1 MGVFKIGKM
10 IISSMFKK
18 PATLMYPVIPRIYT
32 PITRGHIEIDIE
44 SCILCGICSKKC
56 PTHAIV
62 VERKKKEWAIAR
74 LQCIQCN
81 CCVEFCPVKCL
92 SMANTYSPPVT
103 ERTMD
108 TFAQAAAAPAPV
120 KPVEVAATEASVEE
134 TPVA

>member
-10 IISSMFKK
+10 IISSMFNK
-18 PATLMYPVIPRIYT
+18 PATLMYPVIARVYT
-32 PITRGHIEIDIE
+32 PITRGHIDVAIDD
-44 SCILCGICSKKC
+44 CIFCGICSKRC

-81 CCVEFCPVKCL
+81 CCVEVCPTKCL
-92 SMANTYSPPVT
+92 TMANTYSPSVT

-108 TFAQAAAAPAPV
+108 TFAQAPVAAAPKADV
-120 KPVEVAATEASVEE
+120 DATVD
-134 TPVA
+134 TPTA